1 MENKEF
7 ALDAEAIAAP
17 EAAAAVE
24 AITGES
30 YFVRL
35 NYSERAQHMIFAI
48 CFFILVFTGFMLK
61 LPEGFLAF
69 FGQAGEL
76 LFRYRR
82 LLHRTAGTIMI
93 LVGGYHVYYLLFKA
107 AGRRWLMD
115 MLPRLKDLKDIRDNL
130 LYYFNIKEEP
140 PEFDRFCYKHK
151 IEYGALIAGTT
162 IMAVTGLILWTQYQ
176 WSKFVVDIAALV
188 HGMEAILASL
198 AIMIWHFYEIHF
210 QPHKFPLDNLWITGV
225 ISEAEM
231 KEEYGLHYKKIMND
245 PELQKIYVRE
255 KSDRNAKS

>member
-1 MENKEF
+1 MEDKELE
-7 ALDAEAIAAP
+7 LDAEAIEAAEAPAAP
-17 EAAAAVE
+17 E
-24 AITGES
+24 AITGER

-48 CFFILVFTGFMLK
+48 CFFILVITGFMLK
-61 LPEGFLAF
+61 LPEDFLAF

-76 LFRYRR
+76 VFRYRR
-82 LLHRTAGTIMI
+82 LFHRTAGTIMI
-93 LVGGYHVYYLLFKA
+93 LVGVYHIYYLLLKA
-107 AGRRWLMD
+107 AGRRWLRD
-115 MLPRLKDLKDIRDNL
+115 MLPRLKDAKDMRDNL
-130 LYYFNIKEEP
+130 LYYIHVRKEP

-210 QPHKFPLDNLWITGV
+210 RPHKYPLDNLWITGV

-231 KEEYGLHYKKIMND
+231 KEEYGLHYQKIMND
-245 PELQKIYVRE
+245 PELQEIYIR
-255 KSDRNAKS
+255 KMSDRTPKS